1 MNMLN
6 FQKMRLI
13 DAIALNDSVIKHGKP
28 VGTIYNKR
36 TRRRNNLLKY
46 HGDTFQVDDFM
57 GIVDIN
63 NSMKDL
69 EG

>member
-1 MNMLN
+1 MNILD
-6 FQKMRLI
+6 FRKMRLI
-13 DAIALNDSVIKHGKP
+13 DAIALEDSAIKHGKP

-36 TRRRNNLLKY
+36 TRRHNNLLKY
-46 HGDTFQVDDFM
+46 HGDTFQVDDVL

-63 NSMKDL
+63 NSVKDL

>member
-1 MNMLN
+1 MNMLD
-6 FQKMRLI
+6 FCKMRLI
-13 DAIALNDSVIKHGKP
+13 DAIALNDSVIRHGKP

-36 TRRRNNLLKY
+36 TCRHNSLLKY
-46 HGDTFQVDDFM
+46 HGDTFQVDDAL

-63 NSMKDL
+63 NSVKDL